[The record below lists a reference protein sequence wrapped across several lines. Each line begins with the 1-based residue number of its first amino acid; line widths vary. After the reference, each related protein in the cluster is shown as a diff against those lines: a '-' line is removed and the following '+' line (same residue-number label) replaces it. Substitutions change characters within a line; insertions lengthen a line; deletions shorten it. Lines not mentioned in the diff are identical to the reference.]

1 MKLIIAIFVC
11 LILTPVMS
19 ASAQIQVGPQYRG
32 FYTSGVSSHTGGIA
46 AEAHF
51 PQGNWAWGIE
61 LEATTGSDFR
71 HWATAMLNAGLVVND
86 SYLYGSW
93 GAGRFKARD
102 SDISDS
108 GTLYGIGINMPLGR
122 DIRADFSVDRLASDV
137 YASTTS
143 FRYEFPTT
151 AEKRRRRYSYDIE
164 QPVSRARV
172 EPPPTASVQEI
183 TLDPVVAAVP
193 TSMTNMEP
201 SQPTEEVVVTASAPV
216 HPMKIA
222 IQEGCNVVSVKV
234 VDESEVWDLFCPST
248 LKRITVTI

>member
-1 MKLIIAIFVC
+1 
-11 LILTPVMS
+11 
-19 ASAQIQVGPQYRG
+19 
-32 FYTSGVSSHTGGIA
+32 
-46 AEAHF
+46 
-51 PQGNWAWGIE
+51 
-61 LEATTGSDFR
+61 
-71 HWATAMLNAGLVVND
+71 
-86 SYLYGSW
+86 
-93 GAGRFKARD
+93 
-102 SDISDS
+102 
-108 GTLYGIGINMPLGR
+108 MPLGR

-151 AEKRRRRYSYDIE
+151 AEKRRRRYRYDIE
-164 QPVSRARV
+164 QPVSRAGV

-193 TSMTNMEP
+193 TSMTNIEP